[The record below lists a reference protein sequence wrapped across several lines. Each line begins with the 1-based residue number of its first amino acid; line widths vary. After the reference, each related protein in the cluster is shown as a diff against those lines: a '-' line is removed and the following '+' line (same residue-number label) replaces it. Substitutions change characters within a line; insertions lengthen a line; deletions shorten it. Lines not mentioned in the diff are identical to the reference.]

1 VRKVRA
7 IRRERPL
14 HKLCPESAAP
24 RPAKRK
30 RRREVPLAAVVWA
43 VLAVGVIVSY
53 VAVRY
58 VAALPEAPVCPTCRA
73 VTGQPGRTTGLD
85 RALARLGGAARVCPR
100 CGWAG
105 RMRWRL
111 APQGVDRG

>member
-1 VRKVRA
+1 
-7 IRRERPL
+7 L
-14 HKLCPESAAP
+14 HKLCPESAP
-24 RPAKRK
+24 PWLAKRK
-30 RRREVPLAAVVWA
+30 RRREVPLAAVLWA
-43 VLAVGVIVSY
+43 VLAISLIASY
-53 VAVRY
+53 VALRY

-85 RALARLGGAARVCPR
+85 RALARLGGAARECPR

-111 APQGVDRG
+111 APQGADRG

>member
-1 VRKVRA
+1 M
-7 IRRERPL
+7 
-14 HKLCPESAAP
+14 
-24 RPAKRK
+24 
-30 RRREVPLAAVVWA
+30 AAVVWA
-43 VLAVGVIVSY
+43 VLAVCLIASY

-58 VAALPEAPVCPTCRA
+58 VAALPDAPVCPACRA

-85 RALARLGGAARVCPR
+85 RALARLGGAARECPR

-111 APQGVDRG
+111 APQRADGG

>member
-1 VRKVRA
+1 V
-7 IRRERPL
+7 
-14 HKLCPESAAP
+14 P
-24 RPAKRK
+24 RPAERK

-43 VLAVGVIVSY
+43 VLAVALIASY

-85 RALARLGGAARVCPR
+85 RALARLGGAARECPR

-111 APQGVDRG
+111 APQGADRG